1 MTDEQNG
8 KTDAT
13 IYDVARVAGVSPS
26 TVSRAFSRP
35 GRVSAQTAERIRA
48 VAAELGYRSRE
59 VSRPAAKSTTRMIGV
74 AVADITNPFNF
85 RVIRG
90 CESAAMEAG
99 FLVSLSDSQESEA
112 LERHMLRRTLPY
124 VDGLVIASSRLSDT
138 ELRTVAK
145 TVPTVVL
152 NRRVPGVP
160 SLVPDMARGVRRAI
174 EHLVGLGHDHICYL
188 AGPEASWADGVRW
201 RTIREAALELGF
213 NEHRAGPYTPT
224 IQGGRTAASVIA
236 ARRHKAV
243 IAYND
248 VMAIGLIRG
257 LSERGIRVPEDV
269 SVIGFDNIF
278 ASELTAPGLTTIAA
292 PLTMLGE
299 SAVRYIVSLIGGPK
313 LAEPLPMTVPVRLVV
328 RGSTAAHNPVWPE

>member
-1 MTDEQNG
+1 MPEDE
-8 KTDAT
+8 TTARDAT

-35 GRVSAQTAERIRA
+35 GRVSTRTAEKIMA
-48 VAAELGYRSRE
+48 VAEELGYRSRE
-59 VSRPAAKSTTRMIGV
+59 VSRPAIKVATKVLGL

-90 CESAAMEAG
+90 CESAAVQAG
-99 FLVSLSDSQESEA
+99 FMVTLSDSQESEA
-112 LERHMLRRTLPY
+112 LERMMFRRALPL

-152 NRRVPGVP
+152 NRKVPGVP
-160 SLVPDMARGVRRAI
+160 SLVPDMGRGIRRAV
-174 EHLVGLGHDHICYL
+174 EHLVSLGHDHICYL
-188 AGPEASWADGVRW
+188 AGPEASWADGKRW
-201 RTIREAALELGF
+201 RTIREAAHELRF
-213 NEHRAGPYTPT
+213 TEHRVGPFTPT
-224 IQGGRTAASVIA
+224 IQGGRTAAA
-236 ARRHKAV
+236 AVAAKRHRAV

-257 LSERGIRVPEDV
+257 LIERGIRVPEDV

-278 ASELTAPGLTTIAA
+278 ASELTTPGLTTVAA

-299 SAVRYIVSLIGGPK
+299 SAVRYLVSLINGVK
-313 LAEPLPMTVPVRLVV
+313 LAEPLPTTVPVRLVV
-328 RGSTAAHNPVWPE
+328 RQSTAEVNPHWPG